1 VEDANGAEGQATAS
15 CTGGTG
21 RVKAIPLQL
30 LPAGSTFLTSYCTI
44 LHFSLLFSL
53 IYSHSDI
60 EARGLL
66 LDEIKK

>member
-1 VEDANGAEGQATAS
+1 MEGANGAEGQATAS
-15 CTGGTG
+15 CTGGAG

-30 LPAGSTFLTSYCTI
+30 LPAGSTFLTSYSTI
-44 LHFSLLFSL
+44 LPLYLLSFL
-53 IYSHSDI
+53 ISSHSDI